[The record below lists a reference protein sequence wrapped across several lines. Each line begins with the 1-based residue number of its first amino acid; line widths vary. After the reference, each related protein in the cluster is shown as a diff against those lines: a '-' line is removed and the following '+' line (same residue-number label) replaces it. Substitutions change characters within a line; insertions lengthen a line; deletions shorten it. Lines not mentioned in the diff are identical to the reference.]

1 MHCICA
7 IYFSSFYF
15 FPESFSSIPHL
26 YPFPLQKTCFACFFL
41 SVFILIIR
49 CCSSSLHPVGDF
61 TGAAVDDVG
70 DWVGLV
76 VGIGKGDLVGL
87 VVGDE
92 VGDWVG
98 LVVGRGKGDS
108 VGLVVGDEVGDWVEL
123 VVGDEVGDW
132 VGIAVARGHSN
143 EAQSQVEPGQ
153 TNDASNGN
161 TREIILYKPKSYS
174 SSSARVLMLL

>member
-1 MHCICA
+1 M
-7 IYFSSFYF
+7 
-15 FPESFSSIPHL
+15 
-26 YPFPLQKTCFACFFL
+26 

-61 TGAAVDDVG
+61 AGAAVDDVG

-98 LVVGRGKGDS
+98 LVVGRGKGDSVGLVVGDEVGDWVGLVVGDEVGDS